1 MDVVLA
7 GHTPHRI
14 AIEDASCVGQVRRYA
29 QHAAHALGF
38 DETDAA
44 RAALVATELASNVF
58 KHAGRGAFYV
68 QQVAARDGGR
78 GLELMAVDRGP
89 GFDLSRCMEDGMS
102 TRGTQGIGL
111 GAVARQS
118 QVFDVHSDANGS
130 VVLSRLHAKQKPN
143 VDLRYGAAVHAYE
156 GEPVC
161 GDAWRVSFDA
171 GCTSVLVIDGL
182 GHGALAHKAAVEG
195 AIAFEQDPS
204 QAVGTGMDALHVAMN
219 GTRGGAAA
227 IARYEHD
234 SGVLR
239 FSGIGNISAAL
250 HTLEGSRGLASNPG
264 IVGVA
269 YRNAKAFDFPQ
280 STGKLLVMYSDGLA
294 TRWTLRDTPGLM
306 NRHPAVIAA
315 VLLRDHDRGRDDA
328 TVVVVPLGGRP

>member
-7 GHTPHRI
+7 GHVPHRI
-14 AIEDASCVGQVRRYA
+14 PIEDASCVGQARRCA
-29 QHAAHALGF
+29 QQCAREVGF
-38 DETDAA
+38 DETDSA

-58 KHAGRGAFYV
+58 KHAGRGAFYL
-68 QQVAARDGGR
+68 QQISARDGGR
-78 GLELMAVDRGP
+78 GLELVAVDRGP

-118 QVFDVHSDANGS
+118 QVFDVHSDAGGS
-130 VVLSRLHAKQKPN
+130 VVLSRLHAKQKAN

-161 GDAWRVSFDA
+161 GDAWRVAFDA
-171 GCTSVLVIDGL
+171 GNISALMIDGL
-182 GHGALAHKAAVEG
+182 GHGALAHKAGVEG
-195 AIAFEQDPS
+195 AVAFEQDPF
-204 QAVGTGMDALHVAMN
+204 QEVGQGMDTLHAAMG
-219 GTRGGAAA
+219 GTRGGAVA
-227 IARYEHD
+227 IARYEHNT
-234 SGVLR
+234 GALR
-239 FSGIGNISAAL
+239 FAGIGNISAGL
-250 HTLEGSRGLASNPG
+250 HTLEGSRGLASHPG

-269 YRNAKAFDFPQ
+269 YRNAKAFDFPEA
-280 STGKLLVMYSDGLA
+280 TDKLLVMHSDGVA
-294 TRWTLRDTPGLM
+294 TRWSLRDHAGLM